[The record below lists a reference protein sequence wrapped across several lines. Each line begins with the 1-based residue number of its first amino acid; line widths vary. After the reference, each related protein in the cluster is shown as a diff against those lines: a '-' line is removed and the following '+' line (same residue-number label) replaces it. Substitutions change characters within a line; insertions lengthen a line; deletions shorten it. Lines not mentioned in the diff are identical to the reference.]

1 MKKEENNNNVNLIEN
16 NNNKKKIKIKIK
28 SKNKYMLYTMMLIIV
43 SLVICIS
50 NFNISKASEEVIV
63 TAEHECPILLKKGS
77 IRIGTAFTT
86 ANINGVNYPAYCLDV
101 NKKGVDENL
110 KSYKVKVG
118 ETIDNQGVYKAII
131 NGYPY
136 VSLKELGVE
145 TKEEAFTATKQ
156 AVYTMLYNRNISE
169 YSAINS
175 IEGKRTYEAY
185 KKIVE
190 KARNSKEK
198 YDQGTI
204 KIEEL
209 SDWEVIDNKYLRKKV
224 IVKSN
229 KKGDVKINL
238 ESDLKTLKLT
248 DLNGD
253 VKDSFKCDEQMYLI
267 VGIQELRNNGKIV
280 INAKG
285 SLVTNPILFSK
296 PEKNENQEYA
306 ISGMKVRGNVETKKE
321 ILYEKNNT
329 RIRLIKI
336 DGESKEP
343 LDEVEFKILDENKKE
358 IGTYTTDING
368 EIIFEDLVPGKYYL
382 LETKSKVGYLKADEP
397 VEIDVSYN
405 EDITIKVD
413 NTKIPKI
420 EKTPKEKRIEIKRLP
435 RTGY

>member
-1 MKKEENNNNVNLIEN
+1 MNKKENNNSN
-16 NNNKKKIKIKIK
+16 NKKIKI
-28 SKNKYMLYTMMLIIV
+28 KNKYMLYLMLLTIAL
-43 SLVICIS
+43 LVVGIS
-50 NFNISKASEEVIV
+50 NINVSKASEEVTV
-63 TAEHECPILLKKGS
+63 TAEHECPILLKKDN
-77 IRIGTAFTT
+77 IRIGTSFAT

-101 NKKGVDENL
+101 NKKGVGENL
-110 KSYKVKVG
+110 KSYKVKIG
-118 ETIDNQGVYKAII
+118 ETIDNQGVYRAII

-169 YSAINS
+169 YSAIDT

-190 KARNSKEK
+190 KARNSKEN

-229 KKGDVKINL
+229 KKGDVKINI
-238 ESDLKTLKLT
+238 ESDLKTIKLT
-248 DLNGD
+248 NLKGD
-253 VKDSFKCDEQMYLI
+253 IKDEFKCDEQMYLT
-267 VGIQELRNNGKIV
+267 VGIKELKNNGKIV

-321 ILYEKNNT
+321 IIYEKNNT

-358 IGTYTTDING
+358 IGTYITDING

-397 VEIDVSYN
+397 VEIDVNYN

>member
-1 MKKEENNNNVNLIEN
+1 M
-16 NNNKKKIKIKIK
+16 
-28 SKNKYMLYTMMLIIV
+28 
-43 SLVICIS
+43 
-50 NFNISKASEEVIV
+50 
-63 TAEHECPILLKKGS
+63 
-77 IRIGTAFTT
+77 
-86 ANINGVNYPAYCLDV
+86 
-101 NKKGVDENL
+101 
-110 KSYKVKVG
+110 
-118 ETIDNQGVYKAII
+118 
-131 NGYPY
+131 
-136 VSLKELGVE
+136 E

-190 KARNSKEK
+190 KARNSKEN

>member
-1 MKKEENNNNVNLIEN
+1 
-16 NNNKKKIKIKIK
+16 
-28 SKNKYMLYTMMLIIV
+28 
-43 SLVICIS
+43 
-50 NFNISKASEEVIV
+50 
-63 TAEHECPILLKKGS
+63 
-77 IRIGTAFTT
+77 
-86 ANINGVNYPAYCLDV
+86 
-101 NKKGVDENL
+101 
-110 KSYKVKVG
+110 
-118 ETIDNQGVYKAII
+118 
-131 NGYPY
+131 
-136 VSLKELGVE
+136 
-145 TKEEAFTATKQ
+145 
-156 AVYTMLYNRNISE
+156 
-169 YSAINS
+169 
-175 IEGKRTYEAY
+175 
-185 KKIVE
+185 
-190 KARNSKEK
+190 
-198 YDQGTI
+198 
-204 KIEEL
+204 
-209 SDWEVIDNKYLRKKV
+209 
-224 IVKSN
+224 
-229 KKGDVKINL
+229 
-238 ESDLKTLKLT
+238 
-248 DLNGD
+248 
-253 VKDSFKCDEQMYLI
+253 MYLI